1 LRLLLSDETPRI
13 EFRLVRALDTL
24 FWWWDY
30 VSMMDLND
38 LRVFEKV
45 ASLRSFSAAA
55 RALGLPKSSV
65 SRSIARLEAALGVR
79 LCQRTT
85 RKVVLTEA
93 GGALME
99 RCAEIMGQ
107 VEETVD
113 YFGGLAVSPR
123 GALRISAGIGFGVN
137 VLSEQLPQF
146 LRLFPNVSV
155 TLDLRGQSADLIGDD
170 VDVAIRMGAMPDSQ
184 FVAVKLGSL
193 SRHLCASPA
202 YLERRGMPA
211 TLESLILHDRIE
223 TPGRLG
229 RPRPWTLTRGDEIW
243 TTSTA
248 PRICV
253 NDALT
258 IHRMVINGAGIGV
271 ISGYLCGPDI
281 AAGRLVRLFPEWL
294 LDPLDVN
301 ILFPSRRDLSPIV
314 RAFVDFMK
322 VASKS
327 GASWLES
334 PLGN

>member
-1 LRLLLSDETPRI
+1 
-13 EFRLVRALDTL
+13 
-24 FWWWDY
+24 
-30 VSMMDLND
+30 MMDLND

-45 ASLRSFSAAA
+45 GSLRSFSAAA

-65 SRSIARLEAALGVR
+65 SRSIARLETALGVR

-93 GGALME
+93 GVALME
-99 RCAEIMGQ
+99 RCADIMGQ

-113 YFGGLAVSPR
+113 YVGGLAVAPR

-146 LRLFPNVSV
+146 LRLFPNVSIS
-155 TLDLRGQSADLIGDD
+155 LDLRGQSADLIGDD
-170 VDVAIRMGAMPDSQ
+170 VDVAIRMGPMPDSQ
-184 FVAVKLGSL
+184 FVAFKLGAL

-211 TLESLILHDRIE
+211 TLDSLILHDRIE
-223 TPGRLG
+223 MPGLRG
-229 RPRPWTLTRGDEIW
+229 RPRPWAFTRGEEFW
-243 TTSTA
+243 ATSTH
-248 PRICV
+248 PRICI

-258 IHRMVINGAGIGV
+258 IHRMIVNGAGIGI

-281 AAGRLVRLFPEWL
+281 VAGRLVRLFPEWL
-294 LDPLDVN
+294 LKPLDVN

-322 VASKS
+322 EASKPGVLWMDGPS
-327 GASWLES
+327 S
-334 PLGN
+334 N